1 MKYLLFTATFFCAIA
16 IKSYAQET
24 PPNNQTFNFSVQE
37 CVNYAHEHQTAVIN
51 AGLDVK
57 SAEYKVKETTGIGLP
72 QINGTAS
79 FQDYIKTPSIVFPD
93 VFSGPIFGILNSQG
107 VKGSDGK
114 IISAT
119 PPASITNAPGEAVS
133 FTQKYNS
140 NLGLTLNQILF
151 DGSYL
156 VGLKASKTYK
166 ELSQKS
172 LVRTKIDASVAVTKA
187 YYQVLVSDRQIKL
200 LDANIEQ
207 LKQQLDQTVA
217 QNKQGFVE
225 KIDVDRITVQYN
237 NLITSRENVI
247 RLLVLNY
254 QVLKFQMGMPIDD
267 RLTLKDKL
275 EDINIDNSIA
285 DASVTSDTS
294 FYHKRIEY
302 SLSETNVRLNELDLK
317 RRKSAFL
324 PSLTLNGST
333 ALAYQNNSFGQ
344 LYNTSYPTTYFGISL
359 NIPIYSGGQRIN
371 QVRQSQITALKSRND
386 LYNLKNQLSLQ
397 ANQARITFI
406 NGLQS
411 LNNQKSNQTLAQE
424 VLRVSK
430 IKYQQG
436 VGSSIE
442 VTQAQTALEDADNKY
457 IQGLYDALVSKVD
470 LDQAYGRIQ

>member
-1 MKYLLFTATFFCAIA
+1 MKYLLFTATFLGAVAF
-16 IKSYAQET
+16 KSYAQET

-37 CVNYAHEHQTAVIN
+37 CINYAHEHQTAVVN
-51 AGLDVK
+51 AGLDIK
-57 SAEYKVKETTGIGLP
+57 SAEYKIKETTGIGLP
-72 QINGTAS
+72 QIAASAS
-79 FQDYIKTPSIVFPD
+79 FQDYLKTPSILFPNSLNGLYAVLHQEGVKDGKGNQIEAKTFPD
-93 VFSGPIFGILNSQG
+93 VNFSIY
-107 VKGSDGK
+107 
-114 IISAT
+114 
-119 PPASITNAPGEAVS
+119 
-133 FTQKYNS
+133 QKYNS
-140 NLGLTLNQILF
+140 NLGLTLNQIIF

-166 ELSQKS
+166 ELSVRS
-172 LVRTKIDASVAVTKA
+172 LVSTKIDASVAVTKA
-187 YYQVLVSDRQIKL
+187 YYQVLVSNRQIIL
-200 LDANIEQ
+200 LDANITQ

-237 NLITSRENVI
+237 NLITNRENVL
-247 RLLVLNY
+247 RMLVLNY
-254 QVLKFQMGMPIDD
+254 QVLKFQMGMPIESE
-267 RLTLKDKL
+267 LVLKDKL
-275 EDINIDNSIA
+275 EDINIDSSIA
-285 DASVTSDTS
+285 DASVTSDTA

-302 SLSETNVRLNELDLK
+302 NLSETNVKLNELDLK

-324 PSLTLNGST
+324 PSLSLNGST
-333 ALAYQNNSFGQ
+333 AITYQNNDFSK
-344 LYNTSYPTTYFGISL
+344 LYSASYPSTYFGLSL
-359 NIPIYSGGQRIN
+359 SIPIYNGGQRIN
-371 QVRQSQITALKSRND
+371 QVRQTQITLLKSRND

-411 LNNQKSNQTLAQE
+411 LNNQKANQTLAQE